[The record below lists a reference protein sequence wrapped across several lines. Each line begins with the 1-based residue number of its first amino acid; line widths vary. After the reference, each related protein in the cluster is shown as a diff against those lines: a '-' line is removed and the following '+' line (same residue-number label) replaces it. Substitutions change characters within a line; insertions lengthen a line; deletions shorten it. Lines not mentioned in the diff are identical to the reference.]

1 MSTPD
6 DAPVTHAPDHF
17 VPTAANTLL
26 LLAGVAAIVVAVAFP
41 EPDDAALALLLKLAA
56 AIVGGYSVVAA
67 LRGFDALLL
76 EAGGDGR
83 INRGGRDPMSTP
95 DETPETAA
103 EETARLEAETTAR
116 DAVIAARVAKLE
128 GAGVSDEL
136 HGALSVLLN
145 TSMVPEPQRADAIV
159 AHVLRL
165 MAEREVDRPAP
176 APDLSLV
183 NRVEVIDSTGRA
195 FSKRYPIVGATI
207 DVQDGGR
214 TLKLFA
220 DGRAF

>member
-1 MSTPD
+1 
-6 DAPVTHAPDHF
+6 
-17 VPTAANTLL
+17 
-26 LLAGVAAIVVAVAFP
+26 
-41 EPDDAALALLLKLAA
+41 
-56 AIVGGYSVVAA
+56 
-67 LRGFDALLL
+67 
-76 EAGGDGR
+76 
-83 INRGGRDPMSTP
+83 MSTP